1 MAHDFKNF
9 PELTNS
15 QMQVYYFESP
25 HKQIIEDFRAKVI
38 KVTDGDTVRVRT
50 TFRDFDFP
58 IRFLDT
64 NAPEMSEGG
73 QESKNWLKQKIENE
87 EVDIL
92 INANNRVGKYGRL
105 LGIIIAGGMNINEES
120 IRMGM
125 ATPFDQRNEGAIPNL
140 NKELVIEKWL

>member
-1 MAHDFKNF
+1 MPHDFKNF

-92 INANNRVGKYGRL
+92 INAKNRVGKYGRL
-105 LGIIIAGGMNINEES
+105 LGIIVAGGMNINEES
-120 IRMGM
+120 VRMGM

-140 NKELVIEKWL
+140 NKELVIERWL